1 MNTITAASWIMA
13 VQRARIRRAGTA
25 QRIAAQI
32 TLMQGSSTEERRT
45 HNPEARSSI
54 LRPAPTLLQTPS
66 SEINSGLSWA
76 VRHSAGTAAEQ
87 ERQPCTGKPDSRE
100 RPATQFAA
108 ACGGPDKIRGGH
120 QLPGTT
126 AMRAQTLCKSTT

>member
-25 QRIAAQI
+25 QRINARI
-32 TLMQGSSTEERRT
+32 TLLQDSSVAEQRT
-45 HNPEARSSI
+45 HNPHVVGSNPA
-54 LRPAPTLLQTPS
+54 PAPTLLQTPS

-76 VRHSAGTAAEQ
+76 VSHSAGTAAEQ
-87 ERQPCTGKPDSRE
+87 ERHPCTGKPDSRE

-108 ACGGPDKIRGGH
+108 ACGGPDDSGWEPVAGDNRH
-120 QLPGTT
+120 
-126 AMRAQTLCKSTT
+126 ARADAL